1 MKYPAAAV
9 WCLILSLAFI
19 LPGCSSHAVYPSDWA
34 SLSPGAADGCP
45 SLAGFYRNAGERAV
59 PVGGSPQYS
68 PPYLSSHFFADTA
81 AAARAVGVRISGD
94 ANAEITI
101 ALLGD
106 DALPAP
112 RVLQRQTHYRCEDGW
127 LLLEPSRW
135 LAENVSGFESMTYRL
150 RKADDGA
157 LVVQVDA
164 SAVGVVF
171 LVPVAGRSTEWH
183 RFLPAE

>member
-1 MKYPAAAV
+1 MKYPAGAV
-9 WCLILSLAFI
+9 WCLMLFVAFVAT
-19 LPGCSSHAVYPSDWA
+19 GCSYHAVYPADWP
-34 SLSPGAADGCP
+34 SLSSGAADGCP
-45 SLAGFYRNAGERAV
+45 SLAGVYRNAGERAV
-59 PVGGSPQYS
+59 PKGGSPQYS

-81 AAARAVGVRISGD
+81 AAARAVAVRISGD
-94 ANAEITI
+94 ADAGLSVSLLGAT
-101 ALLGD
+101 ALL
-106 DALPAP
+106 AP
-112 RVLQRQTHYRCEDGW
+112 RDLRRQTHYRCEDGW
-127 LLLEPSRW
+127 LLLESSRW

-171 LVPVAGRSTEWH
+171 LVPVAGRSTEWY

>member
-19 LPGCSSHAVYPSDWA
+19 LPGCSSHAVYPGDWA

-45 SLAGFYRNAGERAV
+45 SLAGVYRNAGERAV
-59 PVGGSPQYS
+59 PEGGSPQYS

-81 AAARAVGVRISGD
+81 AAARADRVRISDDG
-94 ANAEITI
+94 NAEITI

-127 LLLEPSRW
+127 LLLESSRW
-135 LAENVSGFESMTYRL
+135 LAENVSGFESMIYRL
-150 RKADDGA
+150 RKANDGA
-157 LVVQVDA
+157 MVVQVDS
-164 SAVGVVF
+164 SAVGIVF
-171 LVPVAGRSTEWH
+171 LVPVAGSSTEWY